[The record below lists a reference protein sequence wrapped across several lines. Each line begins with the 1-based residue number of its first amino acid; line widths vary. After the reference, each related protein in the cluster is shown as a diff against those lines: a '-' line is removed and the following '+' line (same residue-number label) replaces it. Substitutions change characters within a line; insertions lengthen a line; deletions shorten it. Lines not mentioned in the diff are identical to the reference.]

1 MVQIILWMYMAE
13 NQLNSGGL
21 RMYCPSSY
29 ILVSGVGNDKFQL
42 VSFDKALFASKIANY
57 NLVKVSSILPPN
69 CKEEYKITARQGSIL
84 FTAYASV
91 SSCEQGILSAAVGVG
106 IPQSTDEIG
115 VIMEFSCR
123 DSESVA
129 IHQVREMVKNSM
141 ELRKIRIQEI
151 RIASAEVIV
160 SDGLYSTA
168 LAALAMW

>member
-1 MVQIILWMYMAE
+1 MAE

-29 ILVSGVGNDKFQL
+29 ILVSGVGNDKYQL

-129 IHQVREMVKNSM
+129 IHQVREMVKTPWNYGKLEYKKLGLLLQKLSFQM
-141 ELRKIRIQEI
+141 GYIQQ
-151 RIASAEVIV
+151 R
-160 SDGLYSTA
+160 
-168 LAALAMW
+168 

>member
-1 MVQIILWMYMAE
+1 
-13 NQLNSGGL
+13 
-21 RMYCPSSY
+21 MYCPSNY

-69 CKEEYKITARQGSIL
+69 CKEAHEVTVRQGTIL
-84 FTAYASV
+84 FTAYASI
-91 SSCEQGILSAAVGVG
+91 SSCEQGIISAAVGVG
-106 IPQSTDEIG
+106 IPQATDKIG

-123 DSESVA
+123 DCESVA
-129 IHQVREMVKNSM
+129 IRQVREMVENSM
-141 ELRKIRIQEI
+141 ELRKTKIQEI
-151 RIASAEVIV
+151 KIVSAEAIV

>member
-1 MVQIILWMYMAE
+1 M
-13 NQLNSGGL
+13 
-21 RMYCPSSY
+21 
-29 ILVSGVGNDKFQL
+29 
-42 VSFDKALFASKIANY
+42 
-57 NLVKVSSILPPN
+57 
-69 CKEEYKITARQGSIL
+69 
-84 FTAYASV
+84 
-91 SSCEQGILSAAVGVG
+91 GVG

>member
-1 MVQIILWMYMAE
+1 MVRIILWINTAE
-13 NQLNSGGL
+13 NQLHSGGL
-21 RMYCPSSY
+21 KMYCPSSY

-106 IPQSTDEIG
+106 IPQSRDEIG